1 MVQIKAKYDGKV
13 LIPAEP
19 LDVPAGTE
27 FDLDARVAEASD
39 ALTREL
45 RAADEDELAFMERV
59 ERGNPTPPGFVRR
72 PGSAEGEFVVPDD
85 FKDVPEEFAEY
96 L

>member
-19 LDVPAGTE
+19 LDVPPGTE
-27 FDLDARVAEASD
+27 FDLDAHVVEPSEALS
-39 ALTREL
+39 REL
-45 RAADEDELAFMERV
+45 RSADEDELAFMERV
-59 ERGNPTPPGFVRR
+59 EREHPTPPGFVRR
-72 PGSAEGEFVVPDD
+72 PGSAKGQFEVPDNFKDIPGEFS
-85 FKDVPEEFAEY
+85 EY